1 MQKLLIKLTTITLL
15 AQSLYAG
22 GADDPLRTMLLMDKF
37 EVLNNSETTKE
48 WEGSFYIGY
57 DIDKLYVYSTGVAT
71 NDGLE
76 TSENELVY
84 SRAIAPF
91 WDIQAGIAYDK
102 NTNASR
108 TWGEVAIAGL
118 APYYFE
124 TRAALL
130 FNNEGNVGLRLD
142 AEYEMLFTQKLI
154 LTPSFEAD
162 FYTKDDPLLRL
173 GSGLSSIEAGLRLR
187 YEIRREFA
195 PYVGVTLEKTFGNT
209 RNYDQVNETSLLAG
223 LRFWF

>member
-15 AQSLYAG
+15 AQSLYAA

-195 PYVGVTLEKTFGNT
+195 PYVGVTWEKTFGNT
-209 RNYDQVNETSLLAG
+209 RNYDRVNETSLLAG